1 MVTEPIWGFTRTNL
15 PGRTYLY
22 HGSFVV
28 KGNFASN
35 ANGAALFNVQGASG
49 QPCPGAAFN
58 TFDISVEGG
67 SYAVVNAADNGC
79 SGGASGHALVGG
91 NGAVSA
97 VGALAGTTSFIQ
109 QSGNLPYLVGT
120 LTTTA
125 ASQDVLSG
133 SWVSPGSQCFV
144 QPANAQAAQ
153 MVVGTYVS
161 GTNWG
166 AVTVSHPGVAGGSF
180 QVWCQ

>member
-35 ANGAALFNVQGASG
+35 ANGAALFNVQG
-49 QPCPGAAFN
+49 
-58 TFDISVEGG
+58 
-67 SYAVVNAADNGC
+67 
-79 SGGASGHALVGG
+79 
-91 NGAVSA
+91 
-97 VGALAGTTSFIQ
+97 
-109 QSGNLPYLVGT
+109 GNLPYLVGT